1 MLKKTPDLTP
11 NEATILRIIYARGQE
26 DAWALTKS
34 IGISKKYGLRILGSL
49 KHKGLIRVR
58 KDCDGLWIYASTK
71 GKQIAGLIWPEVRLM
86 AVNY

>member
-26 DAWALTKS
+26 DAWTLTKS

-58 KDCDGLWIYASTK
+58 KDCDGLWIYTSNK
-71 GKQIAGLIWPEVRLM
+71 GKQMAGLIWPEVRMM
-86 AVNY
+86 AVTY